1 MKLALEY
8 AAEFELPTSAI
19 RGKLIFSA
27 DDGSAVLV
35 DSVNVYSLDAA
46 IEIATQNYDPNVV
59 DDIDV
64 VKPEIGEKSS
74 ETENTGCRGSL
85 NSAYSFYTSLGI
97 IAFVFMILV
106 KRCRRKEN

>member
-19 RGKLIFSA
+19 RGKLTFSA

-46 IEIATQNYDPNVV
+46 IEIATQDYDPNVV

-85 NSAYSFYTSLGI
+85 NCVYSFYTSLGI